1 VRAVVDDLEQNG
13 PSFQR
18 SPTGPW
24 VAPPRP
30 VPRASAQPRIAATGP
45 SVYWWRR
52 VASVI
57 FFSVVVAGTGVRAYR
72 DLSRPEAWAY
82 WKDQYVSPSLT
93 SAQIPNVD
101 IDHTGH
107 GRTALAISG
116 RIGPAAA
123 SWLRD
128 QIDEAHLATGDI
140 VLLSSPGGNL
150 EQAIIMGETIRARG
164 LATAVGVADQS
175 GRINAAYCASACVL
189 VYAGGWPR
197 YGVENSALGVH
208 RFTTSAQV
216 SDPVA
221 DAQRVTGSILRYM
234 TKMGVSAEIVEAM
247 SETRDIRWLDD
258 KDAQAMNLITAPVR
272 PR

>member
-1 VRAVVDDLEQNG
+1 VADDLGQDG

-30 VPRASAQPRIAATGP
+30 APPPRAQPRIAATDP

-52 VASVI
+52 LASVI
-57 FFSVVVAGTGVRAYR
+57 FFSVLVAGTGVRAYR

-82 WKDQYVSPSLT
+82 WKDQFFSPSLR
-93 SAQIPNVD
+93 SALIANVD
-101 IDHTGH
+101 IDHSGH

-116 RIGPAAA
+116 EIGPAAA

-128 QIDEAHLATGDI
+128 RIDEAHLAKGDV
-140 VLLSSPGGNL
+140 VLLSSPGGSL
-150 EQAIIMGETIRARG
+150 EQAIIMGETIRARS
-164 LATAVGVADQS
+164 LATAVGVADPS
-175 GRINAAYCASACVL
+175 GDVRPAYCASACVMA
-189 VYAGGWPR
+189 YAGGWPR

-208 RFTTSAQV
+208 RFTTSAEV
-216 SDPVA
+216 ADPVA

-234 TKMGVSAEIVEAM
+234 TRMGVSAEIVGAM
-247 SETRDIRWLDD
+247 SETREIHWLNDR
-258 KDAQAMNLITAPVR
+258 DAQAMNLVTTPVR
-272 PR
+272 TR

>member
-1 VRAVVDDLEQNG
+1 VVDDLDQNG
-13 PSFQR
+13 PRFQR

-24 VAPPRP
+24 VAPPRI
-30 VPRASAQPRIAATGP
+30 VPQPPAPRRIAATGP

-72 DLSRPEAWAY
+72 DLSRPEAWSY
-82 WKDQYVSPSLT
+82 WSDQYLSPNLT
-93 SAQIPNVD
+93 SALIPNVD
-101 IDHTGH
+101 INHTGH

-128 QIDEAHLATGDI
+128 RIDDTHLAKGDV
-140 VLLSSPGGNL
+140 VLLASPGGSL
-150 EQAIIMGETIRARG
+150 EQAMIMGEVIRAHG
-164 LATAVGVADQS
+164 LATAVGAADPS
-175 GRINAAYCASACVL
+175 GGIRSAYCASACVMA
-189 VYAGGWPR
+189 YAGGWPR

-208 RFTTSAQV
+208 RFTTTAPV

-258 KDAQAMNLITAPVR
+258 KDAQAMNLVTEPVR
-272 PR
+272 AR

>member
-1 VRAVVDDLEQNG
+1 MVDDLDQNG

-24 VAPPRP
+24 VAPPRA
-30 VPRASAQPRIAATGP
+30 VPAPRAQPRIAATGP

-52 VASVI
+52 LASVI
-57 FFSVVVAGTGVRAYR
+57 FFSVLVAGTGVRAYR

-82 WKDQYVSPSLT
+82 WKDQYLSPSLNST
-93 SAQIPNVD
+93 LIPNVD
-101 IDHTGH
+101 IDHSGH

-116 RIGPAAA
+116 EIGPAAA

-128 QIDEAHLATGDI
+128 RIDDAHLAKGDV

-150 EQAIIMGETIRARG
+150 QQAIIMGEIIRAHE
-164 LATAVGVADQS
+164 LATAVGVADRS
-175 GRINAAYCASACVL
+175 GRVRAAYCASACVMA
-189 VYAGGWPR
+189 YAGGWPR

-208 RFTTSAQV
+208 RFTTTAPV
-216 SDPVA
+216 ADPVA

-234 TKMGVSAEIVEAM
+234 TRMGVSAEIVEAM
-247 SETRDIRWLDD
+247 SETREIRWLKD
-258 KDAQAMNLITAPVR
+258 KDAQAMNLVTAPVHIR
-272 PR
+272 

>member
-1 VRAVVDDLEQNG
+1 MADDLGEDG

-24 VAPPRP
+24 VAPPRAAAA
-30 VPRASAQPRIAATGP
+30 PRPQPRIAATGP

-57 FFSVVVAGTGVRAYR
+57 FFSVIVAGTGVRAYR

-82 WKDQYVSPSLT
+82 WKDQYLSPSLS
-93 SAQIPNVD
+93 SALIPNVD
-101 IDHTGH
+101 IDHSGH
-107 GRTALAISG
+107 GRTVLAISG

-128 QIDEAHLATGDI
+128 RIDDAHLAKGDV
-140 VLLSSPGGNL
+140 VLLSSPGGSL
-150 EQAIIMGETIRARG
+150 EQAIIMGEIIRAHG
-164 LATAVGVADQS
+164 LATAVGVADPS
-175 GRINAAYCASACVL
+175 GGVRAAYCASACVIA
-189 VYAGGWPR
+189 YAGGWPR

-208 RFTTSAQV
+208 RFTTSAEV
-216 SDPVA
+216 ADPVA

-247 SETRDIRWLDD
+247 SETREIHWLNDR
-258 KDAQAMNLITAPVR
+258 DAQAMNLVTEPVR
-272 PR
+272 TR

>member
-1 VRAVVDDLEQNG
+1 MADDLREDG

-24 VAPPRP
+24 VAPPRTVLQSRP
-30 VPRASAQPRIAATGP
+30 QPRIAATGP

-93 SAQIPNVD
+93 SALIPNVD
-101 IDHTGH
+101 IDHSGH

-128 QIDEAHLATGDI
+128 RIDDAHLAKGDV

-150 EQAIIMGETIRARG
+150 EQAIIMGETIRAHG
-164 LATAVGVADQS
+164 LATAVGVAEPS
-175 GRINAAYCASACVL
+175 GQINAAYCASACVMA
-189 VYAGGWPR
+189 YAGGWPR

-208 RFTTSAQV
+208 RFTTSVEVA
-216 SDPVA
+216 DPVA
-221 DAQRVTGSILRYM
+221 DTQRVTGSILRYM
-234 TKMGVSAEIVEAM
+234 TKMGVSPEIVEAM
-247 SETRDIRWLDD
+247 SATRDIHWLDD
-258 KDAQAMNLITAPVR
+258 KDAQAMNLVTEPVHTR
-272 PR
+272 